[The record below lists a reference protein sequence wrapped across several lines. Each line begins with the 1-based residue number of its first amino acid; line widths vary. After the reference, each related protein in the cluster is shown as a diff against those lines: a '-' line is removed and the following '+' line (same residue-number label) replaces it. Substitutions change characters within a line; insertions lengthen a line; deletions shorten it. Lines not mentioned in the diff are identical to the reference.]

1 MTNHPN
7 RKRDEE
13 NEPTIEEMVAEAVEP
28 LAAELREKLTPA
40 HGNGIAP
47 GLRANAAKMLGQ
59 AIAATLAESLSE
71 SLPQAMYSALAAQRP
86 PCATC
91 VIQRVTW
98 ENLHRA
104 EMDTAM
110 AAAAQAGQQ
119 DIAPFLPP
127 GLRPGEQGGIPN
139 VTQSITAFQ
148 GTELCVAHLGD
159 AAGIRPGKSPLLV
172 ATATV
177 PGKLTG

>member
-7 RKRDEE
+7 RKRDED
-13 NEPTIEEMVAEAVEP
+13 NEQPPVHAP
-28 LAAELREKLTPA
+28 NGHGSPA
-40 HGNGIAP
+40 
-47 GLRANAAKMLGQ
+47 GLQANAAKIIGQ
-59 AIAATLAESLSE
+59 TIADTLTE
-71 SLPQAMYSALAAQRP
+71 SLPQAMYAALAAQRP

-91 VIQRVTW
+91 VIQRITW
-98 ENLHRA
+98 ENSHRT
-104 EMDTAM
+104 EMDAAM
-110 AAAAQAGQQ
+110 AAAAQAGKQ
-119 DIAPFLPP
+119 DITPHLPLA
-127 GLRPGEQGGIPN
+127 LRPGEPGGIPA
-139 VTQSITAFQ
+139 VAQSITSFQ